1 MKTKVQ
7 SITKPKLGV
16 ALLSFFTS
24 FATVHCQTNYTSLVN
39 PFIGTGG
46 HGHTYP
52 GATLPFGMIQLS
64 PDTRGADWD
73 GSSGYHYSDTVIYG
87 FSHTHLSGTGIPDY
101 CDLLFMPF
109 TGDVKWNSNEYRS
122 PFSHKSEIATPGY
135 YAVQL
140 EKGNIKA
147 ELTTSVRSGM
157 HQYTFPRN
165 ASEGSI
171 LIDLKWRDEVLESWI
186 EKVSATELRGLRR
199 SKSWAQNQYLYFDI
213 KFEKP
218 IKEYNVLSD
227 DGKIVN
233 SARVEGKNLRLA
245 VRFDLPTNKILRAK
259 VGISGVSAEGAKL
272 NLDTEIK
279 AWNFDQLR
287 GNARSAWNKE
297 LNKIVIKGGTKEQQT
312 VFYTALYHTFLV
324 PNIYQ
329 DVDGQYRGTDLK
341 IHRATTGT
349 NYSVFSLWDT
359 YRAYHPLM
367 SIINQKRTADWVST
381 FLRQYEDG
389 GMLPVWE
396 LSGNETFCMIG
407 YHSVPVIV
415 DAYQKGIRGF
425 DTKLMLKAMQSY
437 AESDRFGLN
446 FYVANGFLGNDKE
459 HESASKTLEY
469 AYDDWCIAQFA
480 KMTANDSV
488 YKEYIQRAQNYKNL
502 FDPSTHNMRGK
513 VQGMWYSPFDAKE
526 INNFYTEGNS
536 WQYSFAVPQDIE
548 TLIQLHGGKQAFA
561 RKLNELFTTS
571 SQTTGREQSDVTGL
585 IGQYAHGNEPSHH
598 MAYLFNYVGMPWKT
612 QELIHR
618 ICSEFY
624 TNDPDGLIGN
634 EDCGQMSAW
643 YILSAMGLYQ
653 VCPGS
658 GEYVLGSPLFDEVT
672 INLENG
678 KQFIIKANRGS
689 SHDQYTV
696 ATKLNGQ
703 SSNRSYLLHT
713 DLMKGGKLEFTIAS
727 KPSENW
733 GTAQK
738 DLPHSKISAQSIIPV
753 PYFDMTTNKFKDNI
767 NVVVRDVNPN
777 TALRYAIVASESNDN
792 RYSWTTYSKPFS
804 VTQSCRVI
812 VEAKLN
818 DRTSKPVVQMFYK
831 TPSDKSIT
839 IQSKVS
845 SMYTAG
851 GPDALID
858 GIEGM
863 TNWRTGEWQSYFDQ
877 DFVAIVDLKKTRPI
891 NHLGIHVL
899 QDVSPWIVY
908 PKQVEFEISEDGKTF
923 TPLTTVKNLVPT
935 EERGPVVQ
943 ELGAEVNANTRY
955 VRVTAK
961 TGGPLP
967 AWHESAGQPTHI
979 FIDEVIV
986 R

>member
-1 MKTKVQ
+1 MKRKVQ
-7 SITKPKLGV
+7 PITKPKLAV

-24 FATVHCQTNYTSLVN
+24 FATVLGQTNYTSFVN

-52 GATLPFGMIQLS
+52 GATMPFGMMQLS

-73 GSSGYHYSDTVIYG
+73 GSSGYHYSDSVIYG

-297 LNKIVIKGGTKEQQT
+297 LNKIAIKGGTKEQQT

-367 SIINQKRTADWVST
+367 SIINQERTADWVST
-381 FLRQYEDG
+381 FLRQYQDG

-446 FYVANGFLGNDKE
+446 FYAANGFLGNDKE

-488 YKEYIQRAQNYKNL
+488 YNKYVQRAQNYKNL

-513 VQGMWYSPFDAKE
+513 VQGMWYSPFDPKE

-624 TNDPDGLIGN
+624 TNEPDGLIGN

-643 YILSAMGLYQ
+643 YVLSAMGLYQ

-678 KQFIIKANRGS
+678 KQFTIKANRGN

-696 ATKLNGQ
+696 ATKINGQ

-713 DLMKGGKLEFTIAS
+713 DLMKGGKLEFTMAN
-727 KPSENW
+727 KGNTTW
-733 GTAQK
+733 GTSQN
-738 DLPHSKISAQSIIPV
+738 DLPHSKIDAGSIVPV
-753 PYFDMTTNKFKDNI
+753 PYFDMTTNKFKDNL
-767 NVVVRDVNPN
+767 NVVIKDVDSSA
-777 TALRYAIVASESNDN
+777 TIRYAIMAKESNNDS
-792 RYSWTTYSKPFS
+792 YSWTTYKKPFS
-804 VTQSCRVI
+804 LNKSCRVM
-812 VEAKLN
+812 VEAEN
-818 DRTSKPVVQMFYK
+818 NGNTSKPVVQMFFR

-839 IQSKVS
+839 VQSKVS
-845 SMYTAG
+845 AMYTAG

-858 GIEGM
+858 SIEGT

-935 EERGPVVQ
+935 QERGPVVQ
-943 ELGAEVNANTRY
+943 ELGAEVNANARY